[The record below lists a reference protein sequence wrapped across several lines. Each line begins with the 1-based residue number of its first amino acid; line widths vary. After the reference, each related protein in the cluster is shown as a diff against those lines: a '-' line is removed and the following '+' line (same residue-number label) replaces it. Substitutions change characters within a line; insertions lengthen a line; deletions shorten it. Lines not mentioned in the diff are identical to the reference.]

1 MAVLEQCNRHQRDGA
16 ELGLPAT
23 NSISDRSDARRI
35 VVDPESVYFKETG
48 PHSRAY
54 VIFKTGADT
63 QFVPD
68 AK

>member
-1 MAVLEQCNRHQRDGA
+1 MTGA
-16 ELGLPAT
+16 LHVIAAT
-23 NSISDRSDARRI
+23 VNGDKLVDAG
-35 VVDPESVYFKETG
+35 SVYFKEAG
-48 PHSRAY
+48 PHSRVY